1 MNNRWLRAGLAASCC
16 FQLASLSRAALLIP
30 TNQNGGADAEVREE
44 ETGTPT
50 PIYPGVNRGSN
61 FELATRILDST
72 NGGTSDRTSA
82 SYLKFDI
89 SGITAA
95 DLATHPYAGVRLRV
109 GAPNINASRQTAP
122 SPADPSVTVK
132 MQFVLRGLTNFAL
145 NNWSEST
152 LTYYNAPGITPDAAP
167 FPVDPGEYD
176 FNSDMPELGRF
187 PLPMVGAQ
195 NHLAVGSLVRYGE
208 AAGGPLYQLI
218 AQAKAAGQNYITL
231 VVHDGLNGFQANLRS
246 GVTGEA
252 PGTTPTSMLN
262 FNYLFI
268 PKEILTIDNANNGS
282 GAQPNNLNDTAYD
295 PDGAGPIAAGP
306 SPFLHASNADGT
318 FSPTLVLSDSFV
330 PEPGTIGLAGLAL
343 VAAAAVSRRK

>member
-1 MNNRWLRAGLAASCC
+1 LAASLC
-16 FQLASLSRAALLIP
+16 FQLASLSRAAILIP

-44 ETGTPT
+44 EQGTPT

-72 NGGTSDRTSA
+72 NGGNSDRTSA
-82 SYLKFDI
+82 DYLKFDI
-89 SGITAA
+89 SGITLA
-95 DLATHPYAGVRLRV
+95 DLAANPYAGLRLRV

-122 SPADPSVTVK
+122 SPADPNVTVK
-132 MQFVLRGLTNFAL
+132 MEFVLRGLTNFAL

-152 LTYYNAPGITPDAAP
+152 LTYYNAPGITPDATQAP
-167 FPVDPGEYD
+167 FAADPGEYD

-187 PLPMVGAQ
+187 PLTTVGVQ

-208 AAGGPLYQLI
+208 DAGGPLHQLI

-231 VVHDGLNGFQANLRS
+231 VVNDGLNGFQANLRS

-268 PKEILTIDNANNGS
+268 PKEILTIDNANNGM
-282 GAQPNNLNDTAYD
+282 GAQPNNLNDTAWD
-295 PDGAGPIAAGP
+295 PDGAGPIPAGP

-318 FSPTLVLSDSFV
+318 FSPTLVLSDLPV
-330 PEPGTIGLAGLAL
+330 PEPGSIGLAGLAL
-343 VAAAAVSRRK
+343 LAAVAVRRRK